1 MRAYRGGLVTDG
13 GISLMSSGWIG
24 GVSGGGACLGGGR
37 AGGGLHVFFPVLLVL
52 LELNLGKKP

>member
-1 MRAYRGGLVTDG
+1 MTDG